1 VVKKWGWL
9 ILVGILIM
17 GTGPILVAD
26 EDPIVAKM
34 GGEVI
39 RQSALQLLI
48 DEIRARDNEKLGTIE
63 ARQQFLENIIEQKM
77 MAGEARRLGLDQ
89 KPEVKLRIQ
98 HWVDIILAQA
108 YYTQLREGVAL
119 SPDEVKAYYETHPQ
133 AFEAPEQIHVK
144 HIIVGTRAAAEKA
157 MAELDT
163 GRTFEAVAQ
172 EINMDASKERGG
184 DIGWYPR
191 GRLVPEL
198 ETAAFA
204 LQKGEVSDI
213 VQTRFGFHII
223 KLEDRRASQVKPF
236 ADVQEEV
243 RLRAIQEIVERQ
255 RQENLSRIRT
265 ERDVQVFPE
274 AVP

>member
-1 VVKKWGWL
+1 MVKKWGWL

-17 GTGPILVAD
+17 GTGRILVAD
-26 EDPIVAKM
+26 EDPIVARM

-39 RQSALQLLI
+39 RQSTLQLLI
-48 DEIRARDNEKLGTIE
+48 DEIKAQDNKKLRTVE
-63 ARQQFLENIIEQKM
+63 ERQQFLENIIEQKM
-77 MAGEARRLGLDQ
+77 MADEARRLGLDQ
-89 KPEVKLRIQ
+89 NPEVKLRIQ
-98 HWVDIILAQA
+98 HWLDIILAKA
-108 YYTQLREGVAL
+108 YYTELRKGLVL
-119 SPDEVKAYYETHPQ
+119 SPDEVKAYYDAHPQ

-255 RQENLSRIRT
+255 RQENLSRIRI
-265 ERDVQVFPE
+265 ERDVQVFSE